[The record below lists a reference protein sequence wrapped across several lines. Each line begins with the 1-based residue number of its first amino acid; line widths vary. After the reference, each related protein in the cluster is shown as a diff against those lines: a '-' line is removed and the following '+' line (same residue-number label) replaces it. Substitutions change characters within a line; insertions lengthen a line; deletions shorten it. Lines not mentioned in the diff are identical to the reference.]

1 MNRLSLL
8 CCTLLLSSSIQA
20 SLSNLSLE
28 YLDKGSDNESLK
40 LDLEVDTLERDM
52 TSESKAWQL
61 SASGQKVNSQ
71 LERSSSLLISNA
83 TLQPNDT
90 EATSYNLTFSKEFF
104 SGTKLS
110 LSNSLVDYVNNA
122 NTTQN
127 NKGFTQTLSLE
138 QDLWNNFL
146 GRRDFLDLDISEK
159 TLDYK
164 KQSTEFQVEANLYTF
179 VADYLKAKLD
189 KANTQLK
196 KEALD
201 RAKKRLSLIKRRV
214 RDGLSE
220 KVDLYSAQ
228 TQELA
233 SRESYMSEMISL
245 QSSLESLSKKIHRKV
260 SVSNILDYKLKESS
274 EVQQVEGTIEDNKN
288 YLQTQKQIEYL
299 VDSSKKADMGVY
311 PSLVFAA
318 SYATNNYERDSSPIS
333 DGVIGSDNNEVSVGL
348 TLTWNIGSNAERL
361 SKQAASIELNKVKM
375 QSRKVLLSLKEQESS
390 LVKRQSEVETLLNS
404 ASERLELANKTL
416 KEYNRLYSRGRA
428 TLDQVIRAEEEL
440 ISTQQSY
447 INYLYLK
454 DSNFS
459 TLAYYRGKL
468 REAVLK

>member
-1 MNRLSLL
+1 MNRFSFLSLIL
-8 CCTLLLSSSIQA
+8 FLSFNAQG
-20 SLSNLSLE
+20 SLSELSME
-28 YLDKGSDNESLK
+28 YLKKGSDNESLK
-40 LDLEVDTLERDM
+40 MNLDINSLERDIVY
-52 TSESKAWQL
+52 ESKAWQL
-61 SASGQKVNSQ
+61 SVSGQKVNSQ

-90 EATSYNLTFSKEFF
+90 ETTSYNLTFAKEFF
-104 SGTKLS
+104 TGTKLS
-110 LSNSLVDYVNNA
+110 LSNTLVDYVNNA
-122 NTTQN
+122 NIAQN

-138 QDLWNNFL
+138 QDLWSNFL
-146 GRRDFLDLDISEK
+146 GRKDSLDLEVSEK
-159 TLDYK
+159 TFDYK
-164 KQSTEFQVEANLYTF
+164 KQSVDFQVESNLYTF
-179 VADYLKAKLD
+179 VSDYLKAKLD

-196 KEALD
+196 QEALD

-220 KVDLYSAQ
+220 KVDLYSAE

-245 QSSLESLSKKIHRKV
+245 QSSLESLSKKVHRRIL
-260 SVSNILDYKLKESS
+260 SAQILDYKLKEGS
-274 EVQQVEGTIEDNKN
+274 EVLSVEGTIEENKN
-288 YLQTQKQIEYL
+288 YLQTQKQIQYL
-299 VDSSKKADMGVY
+299 MESSKKADLGVY

-318 SYATNNYERDSSPIS
+318 SYATNNYERDDSPIS
-333 DGVIGSDNNEVSVGL
+333 DGMIGSDNNEVSLGL
-348 TLTWNIGSNAERL
+348 TLTWDIGSSAQNL

-375 QSRKVLLSLKEQESS
+375 ESRKVLLSLKEQETS
-390 LVKRQSEVETLLNS
+390 LLKRQNEVETLLNS
-404 ASERLELANKTL
+404 ASKRLELAEKTL

-454 DSNFS
+454 DSNYS
-459 TLAYYRGKL
+459 TLAFYRGKL
-468 REAVLK
+468 REAILK